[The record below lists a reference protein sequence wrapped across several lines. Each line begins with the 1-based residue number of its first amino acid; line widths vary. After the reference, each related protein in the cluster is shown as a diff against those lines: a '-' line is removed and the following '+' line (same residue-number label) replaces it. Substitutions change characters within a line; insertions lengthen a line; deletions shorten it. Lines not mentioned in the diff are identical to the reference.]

1 MFWLLMRTRLLSGRN
16 VVLEAWRLRPV
27 AAAFLCVG
35 GTCLFGGMFLGFL
48 LLFQFA
54 GRFGVL
60 EETVYQAFYYF
71 FMLLLAG
78 AVPFVA
84 STLLQS
90 ADYSLLFAAPIP
102 PRTVI
107 AAKLLDA
114 TITNSL
120 QFTVLG
126 IPAIAA
132 CAFALDLPAWEW
144 PLVVVLIALFV
155 LLPAL
160 LTAFALLLALAALG
174 MTRLRAA
181 ITLINVLMGVGVC
194 VTFVLEAHNL
204 PFKYG
209 GEGSQIGHFQPALH
223 ATSQA
228 AHLLP
233 SAWFAGVIAHLGHS
247 HAVASTSGASH
258 ADAFRQAGLLFGRI
272 VVVCG
277 VLFAACMGLGGRL
290 LSMSSVVSDG
300 GGQGHIAASGRD
312 EARFWR
318 RWFRAPIAGM
328 IVKDFKYIWRDSML
342 LSQLS
347 VPLILFLVPYL
358 IGLQNRSLEGR
369 SELFPFSGVIITFIL
384 FIQTSILSLSLLG
397 MEAEGFWMA
406 LLAPARRRG
415 LLWAKWLISTV
426 ISGGLGVL
434 MCLVAALS
442 FHAEAVWALAQMAL
456 IPLCAAGLC
465 GIGVGISAAF
475 PRFVHEN
482 PALRVSPWA
491 LIVSFFATSA
501 YMVLTLIVFVAAWMI
516 GAAQGVNGPPVGNI
530 LFAFGV
536 HFLLTV
542 TVIGAAM
549 SIGIRR
555 MEGYEW
561 EH

>member
-1 MFWLLMRTRLLSGRN
+1 MFWLLMRTRLLSARN
-16 VVLEAWRLRPV
+16 VVLETWRLRPV
-27 AAAFLCVG
+27 AAAFLCLSG
-35 GTCLFGGMFLGFL
+35 ICLFGGMFLGFL
-48 LLFQFA
+48 LVFKLA

-60 EETVYQAFYYF
+60 EETIYQAFYYF

-144 PLVVVLIALFV
+144 PLIVVLIALFV

-181 ITLINVLMGVGVC
+181 ITLINVLMGIGVC
-194 VTFVLEAHNL
+194 VTFVLEVHNL

-209 GEGSQIGHFQPALH
+209 GTGAQLGQFQPALQ
-223 ATSQA
+223 ATSRA
-228 AHLLP
+228 AHVLP
-233 SAWFAGVIAHLGHS
+233 SAWFAGVLVHLAQSHS
-247 HAVASTSGASH
+247 VMPGSVPSH
-258 ADAFRQAGLLFGRI
+258 TDAFGQAGALFGRI
-272 VVVCG
+272 VLVCG
-277 VLFAACMGLGGRL
+277 GLFAACMGLGGRL
-290 LSMSSVVSDG
+290 LSMSSVVADG
-300 GGQGHIAASGRD
+300 GGQGSIAASGRD
-312 EARFWR
+312 DARFWR
-318 RWFRAPIAGM
+318 RWFRAPVAGM
-328 IVKDFKYIWRDSML
+328 IVKDFKYIWRDTML

-369 SELFPFSGVIITFIL
+369 AELFPFSGVIITLIL
-384 FIQTSILSLSLLG
+384 FLQTSILSLSLLG

-415 LLWAKWLISTV
+415 LLWAKWLISTLV
-426 ISGGLGVL
+426 SGGLGVL
-434 MCLVAALS
+434 MCLIAAFS
-442 FHAEAVWALAQMAL
+442 FHADPVWALAEMGL
-456 IPLCAAGLC
+456 IVFCAAGLC
-465 GIGVGISAAF
+465 GLGVGISATF

-501 YMVLTLIVFVAAWMI
+501 YMVLTLIVFVTAWMI
-516 GAAQGVNGPPVGNI
+516 GSAQGAIGPPVGTI

-542 TVIGAAM
+542 VVIGTAM
-549 SIGIRR
+549 GIGIQRIER
-555 MEGYEW
+555 YEW
-561 EH
+561 EN

>member
-1 MFWLLMRTRLLSGRN
+1 MFWLLMRTRLLSARN
-16 VVLEAWRLRPV
+16 VVLETWRLRPV
-27 AAAFLCVG
+27 AAALLGLG
-35 GTCLFGGMFLGFL
+35 GICLFGGMFLGFL

-114 TITNSL
+114 TLTNSL

-126 IPAIAA
+126 IPALAA

-144 PLVVVLIALFV
+144 PLIVVLIALFV

-160 LTAFALLLALAALG
+160 LTAFALLVALACLG

-181 ITLINVLMGVGVC
+181 ITLINVLMGIGVC

-209 GEGSQIGHFQPALH
+209 GTGTQIGQFQPALQ
-223 ATSQA
+223 ATSRA
-228 AHLLP
+228 AHVLP
-233 SAWFAGVIAHLGHS
+233 SAWFAGVIVHLGQAQS
-247 HAVASTSGASH
+247 LPPAASAH
-258 ADAFRQAGLLFGRI
+258 PNAFGQANALFGQI

-290 LSMSSVVSDG
+290 LSMSSVVADG
-300 GGQGHIAASGRD
+300 GGQGPITASGRD
-312 EARFWR
+312 DARFWR
-318 RWFRAPIAGM
+318 RWFRAPIAGI
-328 IVKDFKYIWRDSML
+328 IVKDFKYIWRDTML

-415 LLWAKWLISTV
+415 LLWAKWGISTLV
-426 ISGGLGVL
+426 SGGLGLL
-434 MCLVAALS
+434 MCLIAALS
-442 FHAEAVWALAQMAL
+442 FHAEIIWMLAEMGL
-456 IPLCAAGLC
+456 ISLCAAGLC
-465 GIGVGISAAF
+465 GLGVGISATF

-501 YMVLTLIVFVAAWMI
+501 YMISTLILFAAVWMI
-516 GAAQGVNGPPVGNI
+516 GSAQGAGGPSIYAI

-542 TVIGAAM
+542 AVIGTTM
-549 SIGIRR
+549 GIGIRR